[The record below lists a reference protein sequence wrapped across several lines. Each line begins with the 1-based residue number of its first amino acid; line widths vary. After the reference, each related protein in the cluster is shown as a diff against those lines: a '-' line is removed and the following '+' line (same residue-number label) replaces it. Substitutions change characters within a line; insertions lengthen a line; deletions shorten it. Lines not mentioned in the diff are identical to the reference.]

1 MEKKPKPYLTERV
14 YVETP
19 VDTDGDGKRD
29 LIAVYL
35 RLPHETAAGTKVP
48 AIFIANPYMMTCNED
63 WYVPHNVDQEVKVFP
78 AQQITEAE
86 IRFDYATY
94 EKKITS
100 GIQEERQTMGF
111 AEHAPIEAE
120 PEFECVSDIYEYFN
134 ERGYATVL
142 CGGLGTLG
150 SEGFTLTG
158 SREEVLAFKSVIDW
172 LNGRCRAF
180 TNKTDNI
187 EIKASWCTGNVAMT
201 AKSYLGTMCIGV
213 ATTGVEGL
221 KTIIPEAAISNWYD
235 YYRTGGLNL
244 PALGWQG
251 DDLDIL
257 AKYCFSRAK
266 DPADYA
272 KVKAAYDMALDAL
285 VSGEDR
291 DSANYNRFWDER
303 NYLNLVEHI
312 KASVFIVHGINDWN
326 VKTNQCI
333 PFFKALEK
341 RGVPV
346 KMMLHQGAHVY
357 IHTLRDSHMLA
368 ILYRWLEHY
377 LKGVDNDIEQEPAVL
392 VESGADQ
399 SVWMASETWPPVGC
413 RDEQFPI
420 TNCGQKM
427 LVDDLAQTV
436 YDRAKDNLQEWLDEL
451 VLKDDPAY
459 HNRLKFVWNPFR
471 DALGKTGA
479 AQGEIAGVQ
488 ELRIAGTIQV
498 SFDAAID
505 QKTAILS
512 AMLVDL
518 GDARRITE
526 EQIQQ
531 EDGTYTFGLEEQP
544 SPYKVIS
551 RGWLNAQNRSC
562 LWSKEEIVPGKFYP
576 YEIHMV
582 PTDHVLPA
590 GHQLALILYGVDA
603 QETQRPKTV
612 TNICVDTASLQA
624 TVPIWNFGETMTTG

>member
-1 MEKKPKPYLTERV
+1 MKKKPYLTERV

-35 RLPHETAAGTKVP
+35 RLPHETAAGIKVP

-63 WYVPHNVDQEVKVFP
+63 WYVPHNVDCEVKVFP
-78 AQQITEAE
+78 EQQITEAD
-86 IRFDYATY
+86 IRFDYAGY

-100 GIQEERQTMGF
+100 AIKEERRTMGF
-111 AEHAPIEAE
+111 AEHAAIEAE
-120 PEFECVSDIYEYFN
+120 PEFECVSEIDEYLN
-134 ERGYATVL
+134 EGGYATVL
-142 CGGLGTLG
+142 CGGLGTLD

-187 EIKASWCTGNVAMT
+187 EIKASWCTGNAAMT

-213 ATTGVEGL
+213 AATGVEGL

-272 KVKAAYDMALDAL
+272 KVKDGYNAALSEL
-285 VSGEDR
+285 VRGEDR
-291 DSANYNRFWDER
+291 DSGNYNRFWDER
-303 NYLNLVEHI
+303 NYLNLMDNI

-326 VKTNQCI
+326 VKTNQCV
-333 PFFKALEK
+333 PFFKELEK

-357 IHTLRDSHMLA
+357 IHTLRDSHMLE

-377 LKGVDNDIEQEPAVL
+377 LKGIDNGIEKESAVL
-392 VESGADQ
+392 VESGVDQ
-399 SVWMASETWPPVGC
+399 SVWMASETWPPAGC

-420 TNCGQKM
+420 ADCGQK
-427 LVDDLAQTV
+427 LIVDDLARTV
-436 YDRAKDNLQEWLDEL
+436 YNRAKDNLKDWLDEL
-451 VLKDDPAY
+451 VQKDNPEY
-459 HNRLKFVWNPFR
+459 HNRLKFVWDPFR
-471 DALGKTGA
+471 DTPGGAGAAPGEVTGA
-479 AQGEIAGVQ
+479 Q
-488 ELRIAGTIQV
+488 ELRIAGTV
-498 SFDAAID
+498 TVAFDAAID
-505 QKTAILS
+505 RKTAILS

-518 GDARRITE
+518 GDADRITE
-526 EQIQQ
+526 EQIQH
-531 EDGTYTFGLEEQP
+531 EDGTYTFGIEKEP

-562 LWSKEEIVPGKFYP
+562 LWSKEEIVPDKFYH
-576 YEIHMV
+576 YEINMV
-582 PTDHVLPA
+582 PTDHVLA
-590 GHQLALILYGVDA
+590 SGHSLALILYGIDA
-603 QETQRPKTV
+603 EETQRPETV
-612 TNICVDTASLQA
+612 TRITIQSESIRAMIPL
-624 TVPIWNFGETMTTG
+624 IR

>member
-1 MEKKPKPYLTERV
+1 MKKKPYLTERV

-35 RLPHETAAGTKVP
+35 RLPHETAAGIKVP

-63 WYVPHNVDQEVKVFP
+63 WYVPHNVDCEVKVFP
-78 AQQITEAE
+78 EQQITEAD
-86 IRFDYATY
+86 IRFDYAGY

-100 GIQEERQTMGF
+100 AIKEERRTMGF
-111 AEHAPIEAE
+111 AEHAAIEAE
-120 PEFECVSDIYEYFN
+120 PEFECVSEIYEYFN

-142 CGGLGTLG
+142 CGGLGTLD

-187 EIKASWCTGNVAMT
+187 EIKASWCTGNAAMT

-213 ATTGVEGL
+213 AATGVEGL

-272 KVKAAYDMALDAL
+272 KVKDGYNAALSEL
-285 VSGEDR
+285 VRGEDR
-291 DSANYNRFWDER
+291 DSGNYNRFWDER
-303 NYLNLVEHI
+303 NYLNLMDNI

-326 VKTNQCI
+326 VKTNQCV
-333 PFFKALEK
+333 PFFKELEK

-357 IHTLRDSHMLA
+357 IHTLRDSHMLE

-377 LKGVDNDIEQEPAVL
+377 LKGIDNGIEKESAVL
-392 VESGADQ
+392 VESGVDQ
-399 SVWMASETWPPVGC
+399 SVWMASETWPPAGC

-420 TNCGQKM
+420 ADCGQK
-427 LVDDLAQTV
+427 LIVDDLARTV
-436 YDRAKDNLQEWLDEL
+436 YNRAKDNLKDWLDEL
-451 VLKDDPAY
+451 VQKDNPEY
-459 HNRLKFVWNPFR
+459 HNRLKFVWDPFR
-471 DALGKTGA
+471 DTPGGAGAAPGEVTGA
-479 AQGEIAGVQ
+479 Q
-488 ELRIAGTIQV
+488 ELRIAGTV
-498 SFDAAID
+498 TVAFDAAID
-505 QKTAILS
+505 RKTAILS

-518 GDARRITE
+518 GDADRITE
-526 EQIQQ
+526 EQIQH

-562 LWSKEEIVPGKFYP
+562 LWSKEEIVPDKFYH
-576 YEIHMV
+576 YEINMV
-582 PTDHVLPA
+582 PTDHVLA
-590 GHQLALILYGVDA
+590 SGHSLALILYGIDA
-603 QETQRPKTV
+603 EETQRPETV
-612 TNICVDTASLQA
+612 TRITIQSESIRAMIPL
-624 TVPIWNFGETMTTG
+624 IR

>member
-1 MEKKPKPYLTERV
+1 MKKKPYIMERV

-35 RLPHETAAGTKVP
+35 RLPHEVAAGTKVP
-48 AIFIANPYMMTCNED
+48 VIFIANPYMMTCNEE
-63 WYVPHNVDQEVKVFP
+63 WYVPHDVNCEVKVFP
-78 AQQITEAE
+78 EQQITEAD
-86 IRFDYATY
+86 IRFDYAGY

-100 GIQEERQTMGF
+100 AIKEERRTMGF
-111 AEHAPIEAE
+111 AEHAAIEAE
-120 PEFECVSDIYEYFN
+120 PEFECVSEIYEYFN

-142 CGGLGTLG
+142 CGGLGTLD

-213 ATTGVEGL
+213 AATGVEGL

-244 PALGWQG
+244 PAIGWQG

-266 DPADYA
+266 DPSDYA
-272 KVKAAYDMALDAL
+272 KVKEAYNAALSEL
-285 VSGEDR
+285 VHGEDR
-291 DSANYNRFWDER
+291 DSGNYNRFWDER
-303 NYLNLVEHI
+303 NYLNLMDNI

-333 PFFKALEK
+333 PFFKELEK
-341 RGVPV
+341 RSVQT

-357 IHTLRDSHMLA
+357 IHTLRDSHMLE

-377 LKGVDNDIEQEPAVL
+377 LKGIDNGIEKEPAVL
-392 VESGADQ
+392 VESGVDQ
-399 SVWMASETWPPVGC
+399 TVWMTSKTWPPAGC
-413 RDEQFPI
+413 KEELFPI
-420 TNCGQKM
+420 AACGQKVI
-427 LVDDLAQTV
+427 VDNLAETV
-436 YDRAKDNLQEWLDEL
+436 YDKSKDNLKEWLDEL
-451 VLKDDPAY
+451 VLNDDSDY
-459 HNRLKFVWNPFR
+459 DNRLKFVWNPFSEE
-471 DALGKTGA
+471 KGA
-479 AQGEIAGVQ
+479 AAARTSFSQQ
-488 ELRIAGTIQV
+488 KLRIAGTAKV
-498 SFDAAID
+498 AFEAAID
-505 QKTAILS
+505 RKTAIFS
-512 AMLVDL
+512 AMLVEL
-518 GDARRITE
+518 GDANRITE
-526 EQIQQ
+526 EQLQH
-531 EDGTYTFGLEEQP
+531 EDGTYTFGIEKEP

-562 LWSKEEIVPGKFYP
+562 LWSKEEITPGKFYH
-576 YEIHMV
+576 YEIDMV
-582 PTDHVLPA
+582 PTDHVITP
-590 GHQLALILYGVDA
+590 GHPLALILYGIDA
-603 QETQRPKTV
+603 EATQRPDTV
-612 TNICVDTASLQA
+612 TQITIQS
-624 TVPIWNFGETMTTG
+624 ETIRAMIPLVR

>member
-1 MEKKPKPYLTERV
+1 MKKKPYLTERV

-35 RLPHETAAGTKVP
+35 RLPHETAAGIKVP

-63 WYVPHNVDQEVKVFP
+63 WYVPHNVDCEVKVFP
-78 AQQITEAE
+78 EQQITEAD
-86 IRFDYATY
+86 IRFDYAGY

-100 GIQEERQTMGF
+100 AIKEERRTMGF
-111 AEHAPIEAE
+111 AEHAAIEAE
-120 PEFECVSDIYEYFN
+120 PEFECVSEIYEYFN

-142 CGGLGTLG
+142 CGGLGTLD

-187 EIKASWCTGNVAMT
+187 EIKASWCTGNAAMT

-213 ATTGVEGL
+213 AATGVEGL

-272 KVKAAYDMALDAL
+272 KVKDGYNAALSEL
-285 VSGEDR
+285 VRGEDR
-291 DSANYNRFWDER
+291 DSGNYNRFWDER
-303 NYLNLVEHI
+303 NYLNLMDNI

-326 VKTNQCI
+326 VKTNQCV
-333 PFFKALEK
+333 PFFKELEK

-357 IHTLRDSHMLA
+357 IHTLRDSHMLE

-377 LKGVDNDIEQEPAVL
+377 LKGIDNGIEKESAVL
-392 VESGADQ
+392 VESGVDQ
-399 SVWMASETWPPVGC
+399 SVWMASETWPPAGC

-420 TNCGQKM
+420 ADCGQK
-427 LVDDLAQTV
+427 LIVDDLARTV
-436 YDRAKDNLQEWLDEL
+436 YNRAKDNLKDWLDEL
-451 VLKDDPAY
+451 VQKDNPEY
-459 HNRLKFVWNPFR
+459 HNRLKFVWDPFR
-471 DALGKTGA
+471 DTPGGAGAAPGEVTGA
-479 AQGEIAGVQ
+479 Q
-488 ELRIAGTIQV
+488 ELRIAGTV
-498 SFDAAID
+498 TVAFDAAID
-505 QKTAILS
+505 RKTAILS

-518 GDARRITE
+518 GDADRITE
-526 EQIQQ
+526 EQIQH
-531 EDGTYTFGLEEQP
+531 EDGTYTFGIEKEP

-562 LWSKEEIVPGKFYP
+562 LWSKEEIVPDKFYH
-576 YEIHMV
+576 YEINMV
-582 PTDHVLPA
+582 PTDHVLA
-590 GHQLALILYGVDA
+590 SGHSLALILYGIDA
-603 QETQRPKTV
+603 EETQRPETV
-612 TNICVDTASLQA
+612 TRITIQSESIRAMIPL
-624 TVPIWNFGETMTTG
+624 IR

>member
-1 MEKKPKPYLTERV
+1 MKKKPYLTERV

-35 RLPHETAAGTKVP
+35 RLPHETAAGIKVP

-63 WYVPHNVDQEVKVFP
+63 WYVPHNVDCEVKVFP
-78 AQQITEAE
+78 EQQITEAD
-86 IRFDYATY
+86 IRFDYAGY

-100 GIQEERQTMGF
+100 AIKEERRTRGL
-111 AEHAPIEAE
+111 AEQAAIEAE
-120 PEFECVSDIYEYFN
+120 QEFECFSEIYEYFK
-134 ERGYATVL
+134 ERCYATVL
-142 CGGLGTLG
+142 CGGLGTLD

-187 EIKASWCTGNVAMT
+187 EIKASWCTGNAAMT

-213 ATTGVEGL
+213 AATGVEGL

-272 KVKAAYDMALDAL
+272 KVKDGYNAALSEL
-285 VSGEDR
+285 VRGEDR
-291 DSANYNRFWDER
+291 DSGNYNRFWDER
-303 NYLNLVEHI
+303 NYLNLMDNI

-326 VKTNQCI
+326 VKTNQCV
-333 PFFKALEK
+333 PFFKELEK

-357 IHTLRDSHMLA
+357 IHTLRDSHMLE

-377 LKGVDNDIEQEPAVL
+377 LKGIDNGIEKESAVL
-392 VESGADQ
+392 VESGVDQ
-399 SVWMASETWPPVGC
+399 SVWMASETWPPAGC

-420 TNCGQKM
+420 ADCGQK
-427 LVDDLAQTV
+427 LIVDDLARTV
-436 YDRAKDNLQEWLDEL
+436 YNRAKDNLKDWLDEL
-451 VLKDDPAY
+451 VQKDNPEY
-459 HNRLKFVWNPFR
+459 HNRLKFVWDPFR
-471 DALGKTGA
+471 DTPGGAGAAPGEVTGA
-479 AQGEIAGVQ
+479 Q
-488 ELRIAGTIQV
+488 ELRIAGTV
-498 SFDAAID
+498 TVAFDAAID
-505 QKTAILS
+505 RKTAILS

-518 GDARRITE
+518 GDADRITE
-526 EQIQQ
+526 EQIQH
-531 EDGTYTFGLEEQP
+531 EDGTYTFGIEKEP

-562 LWSKEEIVPGKFYP
+562 LWSKEEIVPDKFYH
-576 YEIHMV
+576 YEINMV
-582 PTDHVLPA
+582 PTDHVLA
-590 GHQLALILYGVDA
+590 SGHSLALILYGIDA
-603 QETQRPKTV
+603 EETQRPETV
-612 TNICVDTASLQA
+612 TRITIQSESIRAMIPL
-624 TVPIWNFGETMTTG
+624 IR

>member
-1 MEKKPKPYLTERV
+1 MKKKPYLTERV

-35 RLPHETAAGTKVP
+35 RLPHETAAGIKVP

-63 WYVPHNVDQEVKVFP
+63 WYVPHNVDCEVKVFP
-78 AQQITEAE
+78 EQQITEAD
-86 IRFDYATY
+86 IRFDYAGY

-100 GIQEERQTMGF
+100 AIKEERRTMGF
-111 AEHAPIEAE
+111 AEHAAIEAE
-120 PEFECVSDIYEYFN
+120 PEFECVSEIYEYFN

-142 CGGLGTLG
+142 CGGLGTLD

-187 EIKASWCTGNVAMT
+187 EIKASWCTGNAAMT

-213 ATTGVEGL
+213 AATGVEGL

-272 KVKAAYDMALDAL
+272 KVKDGYNAALSEL
-285 VSGEDR
+285 VRGEDR
-291 DSANYNRFWDER
+291 DSGNYNRFWDER
-303 NYLNLVEHI
+303 NYLNLMDNI

-326 VKTNQCI
+326 VKTNQCV
-333 PFFKALEK
+333 PFFKELEK

-357 IHTLRDSHMLA
+357 IHTLRDSHMLE

-377 LKGVDNDIEQEPAVL
+377 LKGIDNGIEKESAVL
-392 VESGADQ
+392 VESGVDQ
-399 SVWMASETWPPVGC
+399 SVWMASETWPPAGC

-420 TNCGQKM
+420 ADCGQK
-427 LVDDLAQTV
+427 LIVDDLARTV
-436 YDRAKDNLQEWLDEL
+436 YNRAKDNLKDWLDEL
-451 VLKDDPAY
+451 VQKDNPEY
-459 HNRLKFVWNPFR
+459 HNRLKFVWDPFR
-471 DALGKTGA
+471 DAPGGAGAAPGEVTGA
-479 AQGEIAGVQ
+479 Q
-488 ELRIAGTIQV
+488 ERRIAGTV
-498 SFDAAID
+498 TVAFDAAID
-505 QKTAILS
+505 RKTAILS

-518 GDARRITE
+518 GDADRITE
-526 EQIQQ
+526 EQIQH
-531 EDGTYTFGLEEQP
+531 EDGTYTFGIEKEP

-562 LWSKEEIVPGKFYP
+562 LWSKEEIVPDKFYH
-576 YEIHMV
+576 YEINMV
-582 PTDHVLPA
+582 PTDHVLA
-590 GHQLALILYGVDA
+590 SGHSLALILYGIDA
-603 QETQRPKTV
+603 EETQRPETV
-612 TNICVDTASLQA
+612 TRITIQSESIRAMIPL
-624 TVPIWNFGETMTTG
+624 IR